1 MAEDRP
7 KRPRKKKE
15 AAAKEPEPPKG
26 GGKTIIIAAAVAALM
41 LGLGLGVGMFMGGM
55 FAGDEQVAEGDAV
68 EAEDAEDE
76 EPEEDRHNIYAS
88 VGKLLA
94 TIDDNGA
101 TRYIQAELDIVS
113 YEKEVIDAAQHDMPA
128 IRNRLLLLY
137 GSQNYDEVRTIEGRE
152 ALRLA
157 TVEAVNEVLGTTP
170 KNGIHD
176 AYFTAFVIQ

>member
-7 KRPRKKKE
+7 KRPRKKKDAAEE
-15 AAAKEPEPPKG
+15 AAPQKG

-55 FAGDEQVAEGDAV
+55 LGGGDKVAEGEMV
-68 EAEDAEDE
+68 EGEEGEAAEPA
-76 EPEEDRHNIYAS
+76 EDRHNIYAS

-137 GSQNYDEVRTIEGRE
+137 GSQNFAEVRTMEGRE

-157 TVEAVNEVLGTTP
+157 TVEAVNEVLGTTA